1 MEQKSHGRN
10 EKINADCNLTAGL
23 QAVVQLAV
31 GARVMLRRNI
41 DTTIGLANGALGT
54 VVSIKAHHI
63 AVRFD
68 NIPEPYRV
76 EKVKS
81 KFMVLKKI
89 FVYRKQFPLI
99 LAFAVTIHKCQG
111 LSLDCAMM
119 ELSDQ
124 VFSPGMA
131 YVALSRV
138 KQLEN
143 LHLIAFKPQSVMV
156 SSKCLQEVNRL
167 RQTYRPDLPQYSV
180 PTNQGGTQKRKRKME
195 GACTSELSNP
205 PKPKRIRTHAGR
217 KTKRSELSSP
227 PELKQIKKN
236 YTGSRK
242 RKAASQTCD
251 KQLPTKKP
259 CCARDKARNSEV
271 VKINPLKL
279 IRCPTPPTNAPQVL
293 DRYRFNPVSEEW
305 QRRVCQELGLR
316 FVCANAC
323 DVGGPDVKLRP
334 PTFGHRILG
343 DGNCL
348 FRAFSYLITR
358 AEDQHFELRCRI
370 VERLTSVGHR
380 LLVNYI
386 SEATLQQ
393 YITNSRMDRQGT
405 WGTIVEMLVLAYMV
419 GVNVYSYNL
428 NDWNYLNF
436 SPGVIDY
443 ETYPENYAR
452 HGIYFI
458 YTGNHFNVVL
468 SQEPA
473 TSV

>member
-1 MEQKSHGRN
+1 M
-10 EKINADCNLTAGL
+10 
-23 QAVVQLAV
+23 
-31 GARVMLRRNI
+31 
-41 DTTIGLANGALGT
+41 
-54 VVSIKAHHI
+54 
-63 AVRFD
+63 
-68 NIPEPYRV
+68 
-76 EKVKS
+76 
-81 KFMVLKKI
+81 
-89 FVYRKQFPLI
+89 
-99 LAFAVTIHKCQG
+99 
-111 LSLDCAMM
+111 
-119 ELSDQ
+119 
-124 VFSPGMA
+124 
-131 YVALSRV
+131 
-138 KQLEN
+138 
-143 LHLIAFKPQSVMV
+143 
-156 SSKCLQEVNRL
+156 
-167 RQTYRPDLPQYSV
+167 
-180 PTNQGGTQKRKRKME
+180 
-195 GACTSELSNP
+195 
-205 PKPKRIRTHAGR
+205 
-217 KTKRSELSSP
+217 
-227 PELKQIKKN
+227 
-236 YTGSRK
+236 
-242 RKAASQTCD
+242 
-251 KQLPTKKP
+251 
-259 CCARDKARNSEV
+259 
-271 VKINPLKL
+271 
-279 IRCPTPPTNAPQVL
+279 
-293 DRYRFNPVSEEW
+293 SEEW

-348 FRAFSYLITR
+348 FRAFSYLITG

-405 WGTIVEMLVLAYMV
+405 WGTIVEMFVLAYMV

-428 NDWNYLNF
+428 NDWNYRNF

-452 HGIYFI
+452 HDIYFI